1 MGPGPQP
8 GHRAQLS
15 PDRLV
20 KDTTAC
26 PPLPSSCP
34 TCLGQGSPQFWK
46 YHGGHTLL
54 KCVARPVTF
63 YVMELYTPSQV
74 CSHSMFSFPPSLL
87 PSLCV
92 SSLWL
97 CPPHLLPSATPFHPL
112 SFHFASPAL
121 SFLLLTPFASNTG
134 EVLCEDLHHAQ
145 AWLGQREVP
154 PIPPMGNLEQRWAQ
168 PHPGK
173 WTWPAGTHRWP
184 PAISCPM
191 PLSRPF
197 QRLPRTGET
206 GVRGQRPHQHFN
218 EGGWARGPHGTSS
231 PEVS

>member
-8 GHRAQLS
+8 DHRAQLS

-63 YVMELYTPSQV
+63 YVLYTPSQV
-74 CSHSMFSFPPSLL
+74 CSHSMFSFAPSLSPLFGCVHLVFSLPPL
-87 PSLCV
+87 PSI
-92 SSLWL
+92 L
-97 CPPHLLPSATPFHPL
+97 CPSILLHPL
-112 SFHFASPAL
+112 CLSSFSLPL
-121 SFLLLTPFASNTG
+121 PLTRERCSVRTFI
-134 EVLCEDLHHAQ
+134 HAQ

-154 PIPPMGNLEQRWAQ
+154 PP
-168 PHPGK
+168 
-173 WTWPAGTHRWP
+173 
-184 PAISCPM
+184 
-191 PLSRPF
+191 
-197 QRLPRTGET
+197 
-206 GVRGQRPHQHFN
+206 
-218 EGGWARGPHGTSS
+218 S
-231 PEVS
+231 P